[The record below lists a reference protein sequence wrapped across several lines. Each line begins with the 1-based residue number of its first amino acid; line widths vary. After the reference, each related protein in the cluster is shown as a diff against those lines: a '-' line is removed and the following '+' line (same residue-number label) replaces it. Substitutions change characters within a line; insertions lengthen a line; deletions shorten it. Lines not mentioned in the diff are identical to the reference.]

1 MEAAQQAK
9 EAAALKAQSIKGAAK
24 GAAEAAEG
32 AKLIFCPYVEAEAPK
47 AKQEAKR
54 KAGRRKRIREKAEGR
69 KGQLSLL
76 AFAFPSCQPK
86 GAFGSHQGS
95 FSPIE
100 KQR

>member
-1 MEAAQQAK
+1 
-9 EAAALKAQSIKGAAK
+9 
-24 GAAEAAEG
+24 
-32 AKLIFCPYVEAEAPK
+32 VEAEAPK
-47 AKQEAKR
+47 ASVEAKR
-54 KAGRRKRIREKAEGR
+54 KAGRKNRIRKKAEGR